1 MTELE
6 VQEIENR
13 IVSKQMKQLIGVP
26 RVIRRQLSRMKED
39 VLKIWNID
47 TIYSA
52 DIQLKIFRTV
62 ANSIL
67 TLDLLEIMIKKYGK
81 EMSRMSFDKFLRKI
95 IRKAKSYKK
104 KEITEIDL
112 NKQLKSII
120 DGKVKRFNN

>member
-13 IVSKQMKQLIGVP
+13 IVSRKMKQLTGVP
-26 RVIRRQLSRMKED
+26 REIRRQLSRMKED
-39 VLKIWNID
+39 VIRIWKID

-52 DIQLKIFRTV
+52 DIQLKMFRTV
-62 ANSIL
+62 GNSIL
-67 TLDLLEIMIKKYGK
+67 TLDLLGIMIKKHGP

-104 KEITEIDL
+104 KEVSEIDL
-112 NKQLKSII
+112 NKQLKSIMH
-120 DGKVKRFNN
+120 GKTKRFDN